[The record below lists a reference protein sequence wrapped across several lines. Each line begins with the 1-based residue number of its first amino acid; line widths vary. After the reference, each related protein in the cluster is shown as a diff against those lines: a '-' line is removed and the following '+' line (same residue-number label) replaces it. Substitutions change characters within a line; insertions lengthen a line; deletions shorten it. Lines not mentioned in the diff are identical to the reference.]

1 MVFTCMFCLDGNMII
16 GSMED
21 GCIEVLGQR
30 QGSLWGVLPN
40 QTARC
45 VLVSEHERHGRA
57 PVVGIGE
64 AIRLAEWCLWP
75 NRFLRGL
82 QTCLVGRLPCRG
94 IRSYWF
100 WMGFKKVMEYQSHVE
115 STFIHTRAICS
126 YIWPWFLHMQSLFV
140 HYFPL
145 LFPMF
150 TGEPSSFHLN
160 PLLFQ
165 ICPYETTI
173 NFPHEMDLS
182 IMFHHVFIICFSLL
196 SLLFTIV
203 PHFSTWKSSSLL
215 MFSYVFHMKS
225 HHVPS
230 VSHRFPP
237 FVTWLSR
244 GIPPF

>member
-1 MVFTCMFCLDGNMII
+1 M
-16 GSMED
+16 
-21 GCIEVLGQR
+21 
-30 QGSLWGVLPN
+30 
-40 QTARC
+40 
-45 VLVSEHERHGRA
+45 
-57 PVVGIGE
+57 
-64 AIRLAEWCLWP
+64 
-75 NRFLRGL
+75 
-82 QTCLVGRLPCRG
+82 
-94 IRSYWF
+94 
-100 WMGFKKVMEYQSHVE
+100 MEYQSHVE

-126 YIWPWFLHMQSLFV
+126 YIWPLFLHMQSLSV

-150 TGEPSSFHLN
+150 TGEPSSFHLS

-182 IMFHHVFIICFSLL
+182 IMFHHVSIICFSLL

-225 HHVPS
+225 HHYPS
-230 VSHRFPP
+230 FSHHFPIVFHRFSPGCHEGFRP
-237 FVTWLSR
+237 FKDLANVHDATAQIERVLGAVERYAAELPEAAWWRHGESLV
-244 GIPPF
+244 IIIEQWF